1 MNGMPNIVER
11 AAENRR
17 VGELHRIVKTLTG
30 EKKRTS
36 TVVNYKNGKS
46 TNEQSEILKIWKEH
60 FDTLLNKEPP
70 VRPLQQHEIETRQN
84 DREFD
89 IGAFQPAEVKNL

>member
-36 TVVNYKNGKS
+36 TVVNYKNGKP
-46 TNEQSEILKIWKEH
+46 TNEQSERLKI
-60 FDTLLNKEPP
+60 
-70 VRPLQQHEIETRQN
+70 
-84 DREFD
+84 
-89 IGAFQPAEVKNL
+89 